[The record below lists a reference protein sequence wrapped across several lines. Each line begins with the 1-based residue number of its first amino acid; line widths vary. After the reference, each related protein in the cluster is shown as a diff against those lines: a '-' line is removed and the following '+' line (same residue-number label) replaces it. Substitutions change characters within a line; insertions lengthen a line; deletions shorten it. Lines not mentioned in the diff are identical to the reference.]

1 MKGEKKMKKWIKAFL
16 PVAVLLVM
24 GTNADGAVNPRVIRF
39 AYPAATNPGYA
50 GSPVINV
57 INDQG
62 LFEKEFAKD
71 GIKIEQSYIKTAG
84 PGTNEGFAAG
94 LFDFADYGDFA
105 IVLGKAGG
113 LKNRL
118 ILAPSKGG
126 NVYVL
131 ARAALHI
138 KSIKDLKGRR
148 VSYWKGTVLQTQALR
163 VLEAHGLTEKDIRQ
177 VNLSLADAQAALAA
191 GSIDALVAGYDRP
204 LIDQGLATLV
214 YDTRNFPVSKRF
226 REGLVVSEDFARK
239 YPDITKRVV
248 KVFIQAQHWLSQEKN
263 KEQIAQ
269 LLVKTGA
276 KYKYIKGEIGVGNL
290 PVKEQY
296 NPLPNKEFIDGY
308 KDLVQYSLRNR
319 LIRTNIDVD
328 QWVDKSYADAAVK
341 ELGLQN
347 YWAK

>member
-1 MKGEKKMKKWIKAFL
+1 MKGDNTMKKWLKVFFPIA
-16 PVAVLLVM
+16 ALLIMAINVQ
-24 GTNADGAVNPRVIRF
+24 GAEHPRVIRF

-50 GSPVINV
+50 GSPLVNV
-57 INDQG
+57 INDQN
-62 LFEKEFAKD
+62 LFEKEFGKD

-113 LKNRL
+113 LKNKL
-118 ILAPSKGG
+118 ILSPSKGG
-126 NVYVL
+126 NVYIL

-138 KSIKDLKGRR
+138 NSVKDLRGKK

-163 VLEAHGLTEKDIRQ
+163 VLEANGLTEKDIKQ
-177 VNLSLADAQAALAA
+177 INLSNADALAALAA
-191 GSIDALVAGYDRP
+191 GTIDALVGSYDRP

-214 YDTRNFPVSKRF
+214 YDTRNFPVSKRY

-239 YPDITKRVV
+239 YPDITKRVA
-248 KVFIQAQHWLSQEKN
+248 KVFIQAAHWASQEKN
-263 KEQIAQ
+263 KEQLAQ

-276 KYKYIKGEIGVGNL
+276 KYKYVKGEFGVGNL
-290 PVKEQY
+290 SLKDQFDPRPDHENTNDYKA
-296 NPLPNKEFIDGY
+296 LIDFSLKNK
-308 KDLVQYSLRNR
+308 

-328 QWVDKSYADAAVK
+328 KWVDKSYADAALK

>member
-1 MKGEKKMKKWIKAFL
+1 MNKWKKILSFA
-16 PVAVLLVM
+16 ALLFITVSAQA
-24 GTNADGAVNPRVIRF
+24 ADKPKVIRF

-50 GSPVINV
+50 GAPVINV

-62 LFEKEFAKD
+62 LFEKEFSKD

-84 PGTNEGFAAG
+84 PGTNEGLAAG
-94 LFDFADYGDFA
+94 LYDFADYGDFA

-113 LKNRL
+113 LKNKL

-126 NVYVL
+126 NVYIL
-131 ARAALHI
+131 ARAELHI
-138 KSIKDLKGRR
+138 KSVKDLKGKK

-163 VLEAHGLTEKDIRQ
+163 VLEANGLTEKDIRQ
-177 VNLSLADAQAALAA
+177 INLTGADALAALAA
-191 GSIDALVAGYDRP
+191 GSIDALVGSYDRP

-214 YDTRNFPVSKRF
+214 YDTRNFPVQKRY
-226 REGLVVSEDFARK
+226 REGLIVTDDFAKK

-248 KVFIQAQHWLSQEKN
+248 KVFIQAEHWLSQEKN
-263 KEQIAQ
+263 KERLAQ

-276 KYKYIKGEIGVGNL
+276 KYKYAKGEFGVGNL
-290 PVKEQY
+290 PLKEQF
-296 NPLPNKEFIDGY
+296 NPVPDKDFVDGY
-308 KDLVQYSLRNR
+308 KDLVDYSLKNK
-319 LIRTNIDVD
+319 LIRRNIDVD
-328 QWVDKSYADAAVK
+328 QWVDRSYADAALK